1 MLPQPTKVL
10 SDGKGGTVLYLL
22 PIIHNRLTM
31 DTNLLGSTANN
42 SSSQTGVA
50 HPTSQSNQ
58 HTITLEEFQLIMKK
72 ATRLGSLRVVS
83 YMRKEGML

>member
-1 MLPQPTKVL
+1 MRKLQECL
-10 SDGKGGTVLYLL
+10 S
-22 PIIHNRLTM
+22 
-31 DTNLLGSTANN
+31 ANN
-42 SSSQTGVA
+42 SNSQTGVA

-72 ATRLGSLRVVS
+72 AARLGSLKAVS